1 MMLNFAGTCRNNP
14 GRQFAMM
21 LSVATLLLPFAA
33 CNKKEAVAVQAGP
46 RTFASPQDAGKALAE
61 AAKAQDS
68 DQLMRIFGPEA
79 REIMASG
86 DATENKASL
95 SQFAKSYEVM
105 NRWRRLADGGELL
118 IVGADNNV
126 FPIPLLKNA
135 SGQWYFNTAAG
146 KQELLSRRIGH
157 NELTTMTVCGAI
169 VDAQAQYFA
178 QKHDGVKQYAQKFIS
193 DPGKQNGLYWPEAQ
207 GKPRSPLGPMV
218 AYATDEGYKVQPN
231 QHQSYHGYYYVML
244 DKQGP
249 EAPGGSKDYIANGKM
264 TGGFAVLAYPANYGS
279 SGIMTFLINQDGVL
293 LQKDLGKATDQVASA
308 MREFNPDKSWSIA
321 E

>member
-146 KQELLSRRIGH
+146 KQELLSRRIG
-157 NELTTMTVCGAI
+157 
-169 VDAQAQYFA
+169 
-178 QKHDGVKQYAQKFIS
+178 
-193 DPGKQNGLYWPEAQ
+193 
-207 GKPRSPLGPMV
+207 
-218 AYATDEGYKVQPN
+218 
-231 QHQSYHGYYYVML
+231 
-244 DKQGP
+244 
-249 EAPGGSKDYIANGKM
+249 
-264 TGGFAVLAYPANYGS
+264 
-279 SGIMTFLINQDGVL
+279 
-293 LQKDLGKATDQVASA
+293 
-308 MREFNPDKSWSIA
+308 
-321 E
+321 